1 MTNFAFDEFVE
12 SAFEQRTSVA
22 IALPQM
28 LPHTFPDGR
37 EGIEYRFAFL
47 RDGARIGGL
56 GLFGTEDFIE
66 GSRDRVY
73 TLDLSPE
80 WVLESVLQFK
90 AALGDTSEDFDFL
103 QSLAEGLV
111 NVFARNAR
119 NAHNQRNLAITRIDA
134 LVRARIPVQV
144 GATRAT
150 GNWIV
155 LADSDSASAG
165 HGG

>member
-1 MTNFAFDEFVE
+1 MSIDQRVE
-12 SAFEQRTSVA
+12 SAFEQRTSVT
-22 IALPQM
+22 IALPRM

-37 EGIEYRFAFL
+37 EVVEYQFAFL
-47 RDGARIGGL
+47 RDGARISGL
-56 GLFGTEDFIE
+56 GLFGTEEFIE

-111 NVFARNAR
+111 DVLARNAR
-119 NAHNQRNLAITRIDA
+119 SRFSQRNLAIARIDA
-134 LVRARIPVQV
+134 LVRAGIPVQV
-144 GATRAT
+144 DAARAT
-150 GNWIV
+150 GDWIV
-155 LADSDSASAG
+155 LADSNSAGAG

>member
-1 MTNFAFDEFVE
+1 MSIDQRVE
-12 SAFEQRTSVA
+12 SAFEQRSGVT
-22 IALPQM
+22 IALPRM

-37 EGIEYRFAFL
+37 EGIEYQFAFL

-56 GLFGTEDFIE
+56 GLFGTEEFIE

-111 NVFARNAR
+111 SVFARNAR
-119 NAHNQRNLAITRIDA
+119 NRFSQRNLAITRIDA
-134 LVRARIPVQV
+134 LVQAGIPVPDEAGRV
-144 GATRAT
+144 SDD
-150 GNWIV
+150 WII
-155 LADSDSASAG
+155 LADLLVPATSA
-165 HGG
+165 